1 MTFPHVINELKF
13 GRSLQLH
20 VFLTGTNLSLQSLT
34 EREYLSELIQK

>member
-1 MTFPHVINELKF
+1 MLFAHVINELKL
-13 GRSLQLH
+13 GGGLQLH